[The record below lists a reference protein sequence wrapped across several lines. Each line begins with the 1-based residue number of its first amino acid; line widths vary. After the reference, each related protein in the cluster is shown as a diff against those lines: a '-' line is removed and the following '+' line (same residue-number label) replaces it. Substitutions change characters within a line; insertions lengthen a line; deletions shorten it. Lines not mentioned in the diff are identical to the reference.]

1 MTTTVETIDY
11 AQTLSAALERLV
23 RDLEASVEDG
33 DWAVA
38 EISRID
44 SFVRADLIPWAY
56 GIATKVDQR
65 SRTDIHRL
73 LRDLL
78 ELDAELLGTV
88 GSASAA
94 IARQLTEVTDHLL
107 ASARTPLRNRR
118 FSVPQQRDKAT

>member
-1 MTTTVETIDY
+1 MTTTVESIDY

-23 RDLEASVEDG
+23 RDLESSVEDG
-33 DWAVA
+33 GWAVA

-44 SFVRADLIPWAY
+44 SFVRADLIPWSY

-88 GSASAA
+88 GATSATV
-94 IARQLTEVTDHLL
+94 ARQLTGITDHLL
-107 ASARTPLRNRR
+107 ACARTPLLNRR